1 MKKVFIIVSFVFSV
15 SLTFDASGAPTSGQ
29 VEKLVAAAWKELP
42 RSIDVTYYRT
52 LKDNTKTEQHF
63 RKIYEEGADQMH
75 GPKEQLSPNELARR
89 ERNIQMNV
97 DIQLAAW
104 QDGHKVKRRICYDGE
119 RFRIDWVFGNPA
131 TTYVDEG
138 GQKKFRPE
146 KKLGPNTPF
155 ETTSIDITDTDGGY
169 LRYSISHADNKSVTI
184 RKVKGISTFDNS
196 RLMSFTRIPSS
207 MFLQI
212 KLGKKQ
218 NGSYEP
224 DETKIAKLKLGAL
237 ESINIDI
244 QPDKDA
250 PETRDKIKVEFI
262 NPSNQTT
269 MIFTMIC
276 SRKDYS
282 IVYNCEFRNLST
294 GQLVLERR
302 ADNFDSQG
310 FPHNFIEIQYDNSG
324 QVKFSEEF
332 RIESVSLNTPIP
344 SEVFDFTPPADY
356 KVTDY
361 RKTPDEQK
369 SADIEYFKGWLK
381 DENWTRRY
389 RALTR
394 LKELLKENP
403 DQFKEIAT
411 SMLNDKQPQ
420 VRMTAES
427 ILKSL
432 ESNQ

>member
-1 MKKVFIIVSFVFSV
+1 M
-15 SLTFDASGAPTSGQ
+15 
-29 VEKLVAAAWKELP
+29 
-42 RSIDVTYYRT
+42 
-52 LKDNTKTEQHF
+52 
-63 RKIYEEGADQMH
+63 
-75 GPKEQLSPNELARR
+75 
-89 ERNIQMNV
+89 
-97 DIQLAAW
+97 
-104 QDGHKVKRRICYDGE
+104 
-119 RFRIDWVFGNPA
+119 
-131 TTYVDEG
+131 
-138 GQKKFRPE
+138 
-146 KKLGPNTPF
+146 
-155 ETTSIDITDTDGGY
+155 
-169 LRYSISHADNKSVTI
+169 
-184 RKVKGISTFDNS
+184 
-196 RLMSFTRIPSS
+196 
-207 MFLQI
+207 

-224 DETKIAKLKLGAL
+224 DETKIEKLKSGAL

-262 NPSNQTT
+262 NPSKQTT

-282 IVYNCEFRNLST
+282 IVYNCESHNLST
-294 GQLVLERR
+294 GELVFERR

-324 QVKFSEEF
+324 QVNFSDEF
-332 RIESVSLNTPIP
+332 RIESVSLNKPIP
-344 SEVFDFTPPADY
+344 SEAFEFRPPAGY

-369 SADIEYFKGWLK
+369 AADIEYFKSWLK

-394 LKELLKENP
+394 LKELMKDKPVEY
-403 DQFKEIAT
+403 KEIVT

-420 VRMTAES
+420 VRMAAES
-427 ILKSL
+427 VLQSL
-432 ESNQ
+432 ESSQ